1 MTLILFDID
10 ATMLTTKR
18 AGIEAIEEVGR
29 ELFGTR
35 FAIDGV
41 SFAGSLDP
49 VIIAELI
56 ARHGGEPSDEA
67 IHDFRVRYTGAF
79 ERALASEPG
88 RVRALPGVRD
98 AIDSLLALRDK
109 EGLTLGVLTGNYPE
123 TGAMKIAGA
132 GIDPAIFEVCV
143 WGSDSPHRP
152 PRREHLP
159 PVAFERYHARR
170 SVRIAPE
177 RVTIIGDTP
186 HDVSCALLNG
196 CRCLGVGTGMF
207 SAAQLLESGAQHA
220 VDDLSD
226 TRGVVDW
233 LLR

>member
-29 ELFGTR
+29 DLFGAG

-56 ARHGGEPSDEA
+56 TRHGGEASEES

-88 RVRALPGVRD
+88 RVRALPGVRE
-98 AIDSLLALRDK
+98 AIDTLLALRDR

-132 GIDPAIFEVCV
+132 GIDPSIFEVCV

-170 SVRIAPE
+170 SVRISPE

-196 CRCLGVGTGMF
+196 CRCLGVGTGIF
-207 SAAQLLESGAQHA
+207 SVAALREAGAQHA

-226 TRGVVDW
+226 TRAVVDW